1 MQGTEPLNH
10 GNMEA
15 EAVLLWYQGLARKE
29 TCPTTCPKHLRNTM
43 FLDVFETWGFR
54 DFNNDS
60 PVHVNEM
67 MQDQKPVILPHG
79 FLYYLFFA
87 FTCTSVSALSARC
100 SWLFFQKRLG
110 WPLRR
115 LSGNSRS
122 RKTNS
127 STFFFLERRFY
138 APISGEIEPVLE
150 DRSGTDFL
158 PETGCFFRYDYFDG
172 FSGRRMFVPDVF

>member
-100 SWLFFQKRLG
+100 SWLFFSNDLVGHLEDDFREIQGPEKRI
-110 WPLRR
+110 RQR
-115 LSGNSRS
+115 
-122 RKTNS
+122 
-127 STFFFLERRFY
+127 FFFWSEDFMHRFR
-138 APISGEIEPVLE
+138 GK
-150 DRSGTDFL
+150 
-158 PETGCFFRYDYFDG
+158 
-172 FSGRRMFVPDVF
+172 